1 VPDLLAISRGTGRLP
16 QATRPS
22 RRKPGETIQERNHD
36 HTIRTIHVLAGQAK
50 ETTLNLLAR
59 R

>member
-1 VPDLLAISRGTGRLP
+1 LP

-36 HTIRTIHVLAGQAK
+36 HTIRTIHALAGQAK
-50 ETTLNLLAR
+50 ETTLDLLAR